1 MKALEEVTAKVAEA
15 HGFNFKSAV
24 EKPDDDELDAV
35 AGGECDNCIDY
46 SQYDDCGGALVS

>member
-24 EKPDDDELDAV
+24 EKLDELDAV